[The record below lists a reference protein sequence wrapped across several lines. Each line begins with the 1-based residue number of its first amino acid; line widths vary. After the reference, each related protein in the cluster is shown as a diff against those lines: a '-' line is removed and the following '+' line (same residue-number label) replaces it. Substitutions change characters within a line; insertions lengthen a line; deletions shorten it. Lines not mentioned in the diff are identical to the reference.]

1 MYTVDEITAI
11 GKKVLLL
18 VKAYVTLYLGSTEQ
32 ELNDGSQSEDC
43 KWTPFKGN
51 SKADVQRKQK
61 KHPNNYNEE

>member
-32 ELNDGSQSEDC
+32 EMMDLKVKTVNGLHL
-43 KWTPFKGN
+43 
-51 SKADVQRKQK
+51 KAILKLMYK
-61 KHPNNYNEE
+61 